1 MTGSSTPS
9 APPKGVWVPSPTF
22 FTRSS
27 PSPFSPT
34 QPAVDYHTQTAHTLF
49 LARAGITGVVLLGST
64 GEAMHLSRSERSTLV
79 RSVRQGLDEAGFSGR
94 NKFPI
99 MAGVLTNGG
108 IEETVQWL
116 DDYAEAGAEYGLV
129 LVPGYFGSAGTSQ
142 EGIVRWFEEVIEK
155 SKMQSIVVYNYPG
168 VTNGVVLEPEGYRK
182 LARNGRVVGCKM

>member
-1 MTGSSTPS
+1 
-9 APPKGVWVPSPTF
+9 
-22 FTRSS
+22 
-27 PSPFSPT
+27 
-34 QPAVDYHTQTAHTLF
+34 
-49 LARAGITGVVLLGST
+49 
-64 GEAMHLSRSERSTLV
+64 
-79 RSVRQGLDEAGFSGR
+79 
-94 NKFPI
+94 